1 MPFISTKTNVTI
13 TPEKETVLK
22 EKFGRAISILGKGE
36 GWLML
41 DFEGGHSLWFKGKNE
56 MPMAIVDI
64 SLFGKATESAYDRM
78 TGEITDILASELG
91 ISKDCIYVKYEE
103 VKYWGWN
110 GNNF

>member
-1 MPFISTKTNVTI
+1 MPFIDTKTNVTI
-13 TPEKETVLK
+13 TPDKEAVLK

-41 DFEGGHSLWFKGKNE
+41 NFESDKNLWFKGRNDMK
-56 MPMAIVDI
+56 MAIVELA
-64 SLFGKATESAYDRM
+64 LFGKASESAYDRM
-78 TGEITDILASELG
+78 TGELTDILSSELG

-110 GNNF
+110 GSNF

>member
-1 MPFISTKTNVTI
+1 MPFINTRTNTI
-13 TPEKETVLK
+13 ISPDKEAVLK

-41 DFEGGHSLWFKGKNE
+41 NFEGDCNLWFKGKNDMNIAMVE
-56 MPMAIVDI
+56 I

-78 TGEITDILASELG
+78 TAEITEILSSELK
-91 ISKDCIYVKYEE
+91 ILPDCVYVKYEE